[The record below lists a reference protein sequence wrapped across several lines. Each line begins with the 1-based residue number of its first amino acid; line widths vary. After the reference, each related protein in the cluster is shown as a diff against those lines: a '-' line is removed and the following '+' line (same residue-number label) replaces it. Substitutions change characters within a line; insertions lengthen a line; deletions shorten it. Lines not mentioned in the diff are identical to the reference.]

1 MIRNSVLLTY
11 YNRNKAHNS
20 DKIPENSQGEKD
32 TTEHLPKIYL
42 IIFHNFM
49 TDNMTSA

>member
-20 DKIPENSQGEKD
+20 DKIPENSQDKKD
-32 TTEHLPKIYL
+32 AVEPLLEVYFIAIHR
-42 IIFHNFM
+42 F
-49 TDNMTSA
+49 